1 MFLRMTVAVMAYVL
15 SSVGILLMYQL
26 IVEEL
31 RSSKGPNL
39 LVFVW
44 IAAWLIH
51 VIMTVAWI
59 RDRKLPRVW
68 PVVGTIAGVSSFLVW
83 ALLAVKDAVVFGVDD
98 TAVNAV
104 NAASA
109 GTLTAIQAALVAP
122 CILLAVW
129 LVRFHCKTTKSICPL
144 PSISNSA

>member
-1 MFLRMTVAVMAYVL
+1 MFLRMTVAVLAYVL

-51 VIMTVAWI
+51 VVMTVAWI
-59 RDRKLPRVW
+59 RDRKLSRVW
-68 PVVGTIAGVSSFLVW
+68 PVVGTVAGVSSFLVW
-83 ALLAVKDAVVFGVDD
+83 ALLAVKDAVVLGVDD
-98 TAVNAV
+98 TAVNT
-104 NAASA
+104 ASA

-129 LVRFHCKTTKSICPL
+129 LVRFHCKAAKPIPL
-144 PSISNSA
+144 LPVISNGA

>member
-15 SSVGILLMYQL
+15 SSVGILMMYQL

-51 VIMTVAWI
+51 VVMTVAWI

-68 PVVGTIAGVSSFLVW
+68 PVVGTVAGVSSFLVW

-98 TAVNAV
+98 TAV

-129 LVRFHCKTTKSICPL
+129 LVRFHCKTAKSISPL
-144 PSISNSA
+144 PSTSNSA

>member
-1 MFLRMTVAVMAYVL
+1 MYLRMTVAVMAYIL

-51 VIMTVAWI
+51 VVMTVAWI

-68 PVVGTIAGVSSFLVW
+68 PVVGTIAGVSSFLAW

-98 TAVNAV
+98 TAV

-129 LVRFHCKTTKSICPL
+129 LVRFHCKATKVHFSFTF
-144 PSISNSA
+144 NQQ